1 MSISKSEYFK
11 KKKKRT
17 GKETKDEQKPKN
29 LLAKKNQNKN

>member
-1 MSISKSEYFK
+1 MSIAKSEYYK

-29 LLAKKNQNKN
+29 PLVKKKTE